1 VCTSFPSPRLVLMN
15 NQSIDSNSI
24 IDFLTCDFWGGC
36 LDRVGR
42 GEEEEEEEEE
52 EDADADAEAEEEPN
66 GNWSRDLLIPASSAS
81 SSLRS

>member
-1 VCTSFPSPRLVLMN
+1 MN

-42 GEEEEEEEEE
+42 GEEE

>member
-1 VCTSFPSPRLVLMN
+1 MCTSFPSPRLVLMN

-42 GEEEEEEEEE
+42 GEEEE
-52 EDADADAEAEEEPN
+52 DADADAEAEEEPN

>member
-42 GEEEEEEEEE
+42 GEEEE
-52 EDADADAEAEEEPN
+52 DADADAEAEEEPN